1 MTKIYSVGQIYRLTP
16 KWSDAYTNRSLTAA
30 YKCLQEGEV
39 FEVLEVGPRNQKV
52 TKAKHK
58 STGTVITHDMLF
70 AASDLDE
77 YRLELMIETL
87 DLSGV
92 PMVEPGLTCIAKA
105 PSTDVAINASKE
117 LQTIALE
124 QDGKIITLAG
134 VQITQLKSILDRMV
148 EK

>member
-1 MTKIYSVGQIYRLTP
+1 MTKTYEVGQIYRLTP

-30 YKCLQEGEV
+30 YGCLQEGEV
-39 FEVLEVGPRNQKV
+39 FKVLAVCPHNQKV
-52 TKAKHK
+52 IKAEHLK
-58 STGTVITHDMLF
+58 TNTIITHDMLF
-70 AASDLDE
+70 ASSDVDE
-77 YRLELMIETL
+77 HRLELMIETL
-87 DLSGV
+87 DFNDRPS
-92 PMVEPGLTCIAKA
+92 VELDFTCIAKA